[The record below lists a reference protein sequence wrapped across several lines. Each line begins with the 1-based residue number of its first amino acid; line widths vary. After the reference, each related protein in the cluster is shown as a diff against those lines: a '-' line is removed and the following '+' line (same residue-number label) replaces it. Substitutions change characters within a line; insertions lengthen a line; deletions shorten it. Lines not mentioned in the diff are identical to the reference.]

1 MMPLGL
7 HFRLVLKEDL
17 ESLKMKAHEY
27 GAYRAEVIP
36 IDKIVMDPRVRL
48 KCLVPVCENYGK
60 NRMCPPNLPSLD
72 EFGKAL
78 LRYRHAII
86 IQFKIGLN
94 QAEVQERFAAKDL
107 QALVLD
113 EGYSQ
118 VMKETM
124 CNMLE
129 VLGKLERDALY
140 MGYRFAA
147 GLSGGACALCVECVG
162 PGEDKRCLHPFKA
175 RPSIEAMGID
185 VVATAEMAGL
195 KVQFPA
201 ETEAVWTGML
211 LVD

>member
-1 MMPLGL
+1 MLLGL
-7 HFRLVLKEDL
+7 YYMSVLKEDL
-17 ESLKMKAHEY
+17 ESIKKKALEY
-27 GAYRAEVIP
+27 GAYRAEILP

-48 KCLVPVCENYGK
+48 KCLVPVCVNYGR

-78 LRYRHAII
+78 LRYHHAVI

-94 QAEVQERFAAKDL
+94 QAEVQDRFAVKDL

-118 VMKETM
+118 VMKETL
-124 CNMLE
+124 CDMLE
-129 VLGKLERDALY
+129 VLGKLEKDALY

-147 GLSGGACALCVECVG
+147 GLSGGSCVLCAECVG
-162 PGEDKRCLHPFKA
+162 PGEDKQCLHPFKA
-175 RPSIEAMGID
+175 RPSMEAMGID
-185 VVATAEMAGL
+185 VVATAELAGL

-201 ETEAVWTGML
+201 DTEAVWTGML